1 MIYRFRIAPSYKYS
15 LLTVYSLAGLF
26 AFNENF
32 ASYSLLV
39 KSITFF
45 LFAIFG
51 AWLIWIWKAEIVFDD
66 SRRVLRIGKRE
77 IPAEEIVDVEVKTF
91 KVVFQTKGGVIS
103 FNYPVE
109 DVELLRRL
117 LRGVKT

>member
-15 LLTVYSLAGLF
+15 ILTVYSLAGFF

-45 LFAIFG
+45 LFALFG
-51 AWLIWIWKAEIVFDD
+51 AWLIWIWKTEIVFDD
-66 SRRVLRIGKRE
+66 SRRVLKIGKKE

-91 KVVFQTKGGVIS
+91 KVVFRTKGGVIS

-109 DVELLRRL
+109 DVELLREL
-117 LRGVKT
+117 LKGVKR